1 MPGRVLIVDDD
12 RSMCEMIE
20 ADLSGRNFD
29 SSWYLSAD
37 EAFSVLKN
45 EDFDVVLTDLQMP
58 GTDGIALCERIV
70 ANRPDV
76 PVVVI
81 TAFGSMDTAV
91 SALRAGAYDFI
102 TKPIEMDLLA
112 FTLERA
118 IKHRS
123 LQEKVKT
130 LSELVEQ
137 SKHFEGLLGESI
149 PMQNL
154 YDLVTRVA
162 DSEASVL
169 IIGESGTGKELVAQ
183 ALHIQSRRHAD
194 QFVAVNC
201 AAIPEAL
208 LESEF
213 FGHTKGAFTDAKAE
227 RKGLFLQADGGT
239 LFLDEIGA
247 FPLTLQPKLLRALE
261 EHSVRPV
268 GSDKEVSF
276 DVRVIA
282 GTNRDLESAI
292 EEGRFRE
299 DLFYR
304 INVIQVELP
313 PLRSRGTDIL
323 LLAQHFLEQS
333 AARSNK
339 HVVGISDKVADKL
352 LNYTWPGNVR
362 ELRNAIE
369 HAVALTR
376 YETITVDDLPD
387 KIRAYHSSH
396 ILVGSNNPTELVP
409 MEEVERR
416 YILHVLNAVGGNRTL
431 AARVLGLDRK
441 TLYRKLSCYQVID
454 NDAVS

>member
-20 ADLSGRNFD
+20 ADLRKRGFY
-29 SSWYLSAD
+29 SSWYLSAE
-37 EAFSVLKN
+37 EAFSVLKK
-45 EDFDVVLTDLQMP
+45 EEFDVVLTDLQMP
-58 GTDGIALCERIV
+58 GMNGVDLCERIV

-81 TAFGSMDTAV
+81 TAFGSMETAV
-91 SALRAGAYDFI
+91 AAIRAGAYDFI
-102 TKPIEMDLLA
+102 TKPIEMDMLS

-118 IKHRS
+118 VNHRS
-123 LQEKVKT
+123 LQEKVKK
-130 LSELVEQ
+130 LSEAVEQ
-137 SKHFEGLLGESI
+137 SKRFEELLGESV
-149 PMQNL
+149 PMKKL
-154 YDLVTRVA
+154 YDQIKRIA
-162 DSEASVL
+162 DSEVSVL
-169 IIGESGTGKELVAQ
+169 ISGESGTGKELVAQ
-183 ALHIQSRRHAD
+183 ALHKQSRRHAE

-201 AAIPEAL
+201 AALPETL
-208 LESEF
+208 LESEL
-213 FGHTKGAFTDAKAE
+213 FGHTRGAFTDAKSE

-247 FPLTLQPKLLRALE
+247 FSLPLQPKLLRTLE

-268 GSDKEVSF
+268 GSDREVAF

-282 GTNRDLESAI
+282 GTNRDIEAAI

-323 LLAQHFLEQS
+323 LLAQYFLEQS

-339 HVVGISDKVADKL
+339 QVAGISDKVADKL
-352 LNYTWPGNVR
+352 LGYMWPGNVR

-376 YETITVDDLPD
+376 YERIAVEDLPE

-396 ILVGSNNPTELVP
+396 VLVGGNNPTELVP
-409 MEEVERR
+409 MEEVEQR
-416 YILHVLNAVGGNRTL
+416 YILHVLKVVGGNKTL
-431 AARVLGLDRK
+431 AARMLGFDRK
-441 TLYRKLSCYQVID
+441 TLYRKLCRYGVVENSEE
-454 NDAVS
+454 S